1 MLNMLLAGEDDTA
14 STVAWMIHLLWLN
27 PAKLAL
33 ATEEV
38 QRVLGDYVDA
48 CARETMRLKPP
59 APQLGLQAIRDTTLG
74 DVHVP
79 AGMMVLSLL
88 RRDSVS
94 EALVPR
100 AAAFEP
106 ERWLVD
112 DNENSGAKRASMPFG
127 AGPRMCP
134 GRYLALLEM
143 KLMMVVLLGD
153 FDLPSVEAPDGREAS
168 ERLAFTMGPV
178 GLRMRL
184 RRRAGP

>member
-38 QRVLGDYVDA
+38 QCVLGDYVDA

-79 AGMMVLSLL
+79 AGMMVLSLI

-127 AGPRMCP
+127 AGPRMC
-134 GRYLALLEM
+134 RALSRPARDE
-143 KLMMVVLLGD
+143 VD
-153 FDLPSVEAPDGREAS
+153 DG
-168 ERLAFTMGPV
+168 GPA
-178 GLRMRL
+178 GRL
-184 RRRAGP
+184 RPAERRSSRRSGGE